1 MAGITF
7 RRLGP
12 REPWA
17 AAGPEPDMQ
26 SRWPR
31 AGRESAPRTREQPPP
46 ARLPVG
52 TPCLQTFLRAQMEEP
67 LNCHSL
73 ELTAA
78 RATSQALL
86 RVCTRAHWGFTRVV
100 AADIVLHA
108 VLSTRSVR
116 PLHAQWDHLGGLCS
130 KPNGQPCWGCA
141 DWPIVQ
147 SLPSAEARSGCL
159 SRCAS
164 PWAAGELHG
173 REGL

>member
-31 AGRESAPRTREQPPP
+31 AGRSQHPDQGAAAGP

-52 TPCLQTFLRAQMEEP
+52 TPVCRPFLGHKWRSP
-67 LNCHSL
+67 WNCHSL

-78 RATSQALL
+78 RGDFTGPCS

-100 AADIVLHA
+100 AADIVFTSSLA
-108 VLSTRSVR
+108 LALCGPCMPSG
-116 PLHAQWDHLGGLCS
+116 DHLGGLCS

-147 SLPSAEARSGCL
+147 SLPSAEASLGCL
-159 SRCAS
+159 QVRPS
-164 PWAAGELHG
+164 PWAAG
-173 REGL
+173 